1 MCSVRRGVV
10 DFVVYA
16 MEKVLAR
23 LGCLARVIII
33 PCQLLSLKYYG
44 ASVAGVVLRSD
55 WAL

>member
-1 MCSVRRGVV
+1 MRRGVV